1 VVTPVH
7 RVSGLS
13 NPEFNNWPTSWGE
26 GHDHASLNDTG
37 LHTSDGNRANT
48 TDLVHVLERETERL
62 VGRTSWRVDSV
73 DCLKQSLAAGLCL
86 GFLLPT
92 LVPGA
97 VGGVIDHVITIET
110 GDRHE
115 GNGLG
120 VVSNLLDEV
129 GGFLDDLVEA
139 ILGPLGGVHLVDSD
153 DQLLDTQGIGEQSV
167 LAGLAIFGDTGFEF
181 TGTGSNNEDSAVGLR
196 GTSDHVL
203 DKVTMTGRICQ
214 TELDVPF
221 IPDVWRLTDNGDIVF
236 GSFEFPK
243 SDIDGNT
250 TLTLSLQL
258 VEHPCVLE
266 GALAQL

>member
-1 VVTPVH
+1 MVH
-7 RVSGLS
+7 LDGLDFGGDIS
-13 NPEFNNWPTSWGE
+13 RSE
-26 GHDHASLNDTG
+26 GHDHTG
-37 LHTSDGNRANT
+37 LDDTSLDTSNGHRSNT
-48 TDLVHVLERETERL
+48 TDLVNILEGKTKRL
-62 VGRTSWRVDSV
+62 VSGAGWRVDSING
-73 DCLKQSLAAGLCL
+73 LEKGLAGGLGL
-86 GFLLPT
+86 GLLLPA
-92 LVPGA
+92 LVPWA
-97 VGGVIDHVITIET
+97 VGGVVDHVVTVET
-110 GDRHE
+110 RDGDE
-115 GNGLG
+115 GNSLG

-181 TGTGSNNEDSAVGLR
+181 TGTGSNDEDSAVGLR